1 MILERIANAI
11 TKFIFEQIRERNS
24 NGIAVGL
31 SGGIDSSVVA
41 HLSVMALGR
50 RSVLG
55 VILPESNIT
64 PEEDV
69 NDAKALVDK
78 LGIEHIVI
86 EIDPIKAQFM
96 KVLPD
101 DSVAQ
106 GNLAARIRMCILYYY
121 AALKHLL
128 VAGTADKSE
137 MKLGYYTKHGDG
149 AADIFP
155 IADLYKTEVRQLA
168 SYLRIS
174 PSIINKK
181 SRPGLWHGHTAEE
194 EIGLSY
200 ENIDN
205 ILQRMDTNSL
215 GTSEYSRDDVRKVSH
230 MVEKNRHK
238 RERPVIC
245 KIHV

>member
-64 PEEDV
+64 PEEDL
-69 NDAKALVDK
+69 NDAKALVNK

-86 EIDPIKAQFM
+86 EIDPIKTQFM

>member
-64 PEEDV
+64 PEEDL

-96 KVLPD
+96 TVLPD